1 MIIGLTG
8 GIGSGKST
16 VSKILKNC
24 GIEIVD
30 ADIIAKEIF
39 KSENIQ
45 KEILE
50 KLGETDRKKLKE
62 MVFNNP
68 LKLELLNKIIHPKL
82 IEQLE
87 QIKKNKNKNQI
98 LIFDVPLLF
107 ETGIDNLC
115 DKTIVVD
122 IELEKQIDR
131 IMKRD
136 NIEKELAEKIIKSQ
150 MSIEEKIKRADVV
163 IENNGTLD
171 DLEKKVLNIYKKLK
185 EEEKSN
191 EYNSSSRKF

>member
-171 DLEKKVLNIYKKLK
+171 DLEKKVLNIYIKLK

>member
-87 QIKKNKNKNQI
+87 QIKKKKNKNQI

-131 IMKRD
+131 IIKRD
-136 NIEKELAEKIIKSQ
+136 KIEKELAEKIINSQ
-150 MSIEEKIKRADVV
+150 MSIDEKIKRADIV

-171 DLEKKVLNIYKKLK
+171 DLEKKVLNIYIKLK